1 MKPFS
6 RSDVRLFVTTVYIL
20 LALISIS
27 CSTDFGDDFV
37 ATGTIVYVS
46 LEGGFYGIKGDDG
59 KAYDP
64 LNLPAEYQ
72 KNGLRVRFEAKEL
85 KNLASFHMW
94 GVIIT
99 IVHIQS
105 L

>member
-27 CSTDFGDDFV
+27 CSTDLGDDFV

-72 KNGLRVRFEAKEL
+72 ENGLRVRFEAKEL

-94 GVIIT
+94 GVIVT